1 MRFLGKYAVKCILQI
16 PPHLAHTV
24 PCETLMSVK
33 QAIDDQLQGS
43 VAAYL
48 RCDGIV
54 NNQIKKVYC

>member
-1 MRFLGKYAVKCILQI
+1 M
-16 PPHLAHTV
+16 HLAHTV